1 MKRIHKSSI
10 SFDGLSRYIL
20 QVAPG
25 SPDDNWNSFADKN
38 STGKREVQKQLYKDQ
53 RGLCAYCEINIE
65 PQILRKDFPGK
76 GTADFR
82 VEHFHPQSDSATRSP
97 NKCSWG
103 LDWHNMLACCLGGD
117 EATVFET
124 SRFCEEEKHRHCD
137 VPKGNNTLD
146 GIILNPLTDVP
157 PFPSL
162 FDERSVAESPDEII
176 LEPNQDRCDSVSS
189 NCYVKAQSTIRELN
203 LNCTPL
209 NRFRHATLRRIDN
222 RIAELMKTGVNYD
235 NALEAVMCEVFD
247 DSSPT
252 WPPFFTTIRA
262 HYGIA
267 AEKRLK
273 EINYQG

>member
-1 MKRIHKSSI
+1 MKRIRKSST
-10 SFDGLSRYIL
+10 SPTSLANYIQ
-20 QVAPG
+20 QVLPG
-25 SPDDNWNSFADKN
+25 SPDDTWTSFCDKS
-38 STGKREVQKQLYKDQ
+38 STDKRDVQKQLFKEQ

-65 PQILRKDFPGK
+65 PQILRQNSPCT

-82 VEHFHPQSDSATRSP
+82 VEHFHPQSDTATRSP
-97 NKCSWG
+97 RGCSWG

-117 EATVFET
+117 DASVSEA
-124 SRFCEEEKHRHCD
+124 SRFCKGGNRHCD
-137 VPKGNNTLD
+137 VPKRNKRLD

-162 FDERSVAESPDEII
+162 FDDRPGANSADEII
-176 LEPNQDRCDSVSS
+176 LVPNKDRCDSVSA
-189 NCYVKAQSTIRELN
+189 NCYVKAQNTIRELN
-203 LNCTPL
+203 LTCTPL
-209 NRFRHATLRRIDN
+209 NRFRHATLERIDK
-222 RIAELMKTGVNYD
+222 RIAELMKAGKNYD
-235 NALEAVMCEVFD
+235 KALESVMCEVFD

>member
-1 MKRIHKSSI
+1 MKRIRKSSI
-10 SFDGLSRYIL
+10 SPNGLSRYVQ
-20 QVAPG
+20 QVLPG
-25 SPDDNWNSFADKN
+25 STNDNWNSFCDK
-38 STGKREVQKQLYKDQ
+38 SSVDKREVQKQLYKDQ

-65 PQILRKDFPGK
+65 PQILRKDSPCT

-82 VEHFHPQSDSATRSP
+82 VEHFHPQSDVATRSP
-97 NKCSWG
+97 SGCSWG

-117 EATVFET
+117 DASVSDA
-124 SRFCEEEKHRHCD
+124 SRFCKGGNRHCD
-137 VPKGNNTLD
+137 VPKRNKPLD
-146 GIILNPLTDVP
+146 GIILNPLTDIP

-162 FDERSVAESPDEII
+162 FDELPVEDSSDEII
-176 LEPNQDRCDSVSS
+176 LEPNQARCDSVSS
-189 NCYVKAQSTIRELN
+189 NCYVKAQNTIRELN

-222 RIAELMKTGVNYD
+222 RIAELMETGANYD
-235 NALEAVMCEVFD
+235 NALESVMCEVFD

-252 WPPFFTTIRA
+252 WPSFFTTIRA
-262 HYGIA
+262 HYGVA